1 MGKIKKTVVI
11 LAAIISFNIIPMRF
25 AVAETN
31 LLTNGDFNDY
41 DTEGFFLPTYYI
53 KGWTASDGI
62 SVNSDNLSDICFTA
76 GSGNGMSIRCDNGV
90 VLEATTYR
98 MGVKV
103 KSTGNADISFQLQG
117 SDNYDVAGA
126 SIGNTNGEYRE
137 ISATQSVDAGSYTFT
152 IRLNSVEDLCY
163 IDDVF
168 LEAYTPA
175 PEVNANLTTGTGAY
189 IRLVENDPGLRFYG
203 NVDKTYYDEFNLSHD
218 DVSVGMIIVPKDYLS
233 DYEYFSVYDLTAAGH
248 NYLEIQAELWNNNP
262 EADGFYGFNCAI
274 TGMHTL
280 NLDRP
285 FAARTYLKYRDGG
298 VYKYIYGNF
307 NETDNVRSIYEI
319 AEIAKDSS
327 AYADLSQDKKDI
339 VNYYAG
345 AIEEL
350 SVETSYSNRTFT
362 CTFDVD
368 TAGYVVFSYGIAG
381 EKEVIETEAR
391 SGGEV
396 KGILGNAFEAVV
408 GEATITI
415 SFDDGGL
422 LSPIENLVVKLYKN
436 R

>member
-11 LAAIISFNIIPMRF
+11 LAAIMLINIIPMRS

-41 DTEGFFLPTYYI
+41 YTEGVFLTYYI
-53 KGWTASDGI
+53 TDWAASDGI

-76 GSGNGMSIRCDNGV
+76 GSGNGMSITCDKGV
-90 VLEATTYR
+90 VLEAKTYR

-203 NVDKTYYDEFNLSHD
+203 SVDKTYYDEFNLSHD
-218 DVSVGMIIVPKDYLS
+218 DVSVGMIIVPKDYLN
-233 DYEYFSVYDLTAAGH
+233 DCFSVYDLTAAGH

-319 AEIAKDSS
+319 ANIAKDSVE
-327 AYADLSQDKKDI
+327 YASLTQDKKDI

-350 SVETSYSNRTFT
+350 SLKTSSYAGGTFT

-368 TAGYVVFSYGIAG
+368 TAGYVLFSYGITG
-381 EKEVIETEAR
+381 ESEVVKTVAR

-396 KGILGNAFEAVV
+396 KDILGNAFEVV
-408 GEATITI
+408 AGEATITI
-415 SFDDGGL
+415 SFDNGGL
-422 LSPIENLVVKLYKN
+422 WSPIENLVVKLYKN